1 LKRCLQVL
9 VAESE
14 QARFLRDMI
23 SPRRRVR
30 HAATEQE
37 CLDLGYAGAGD
48 VMLVD
53 IDDPRFSDPDF
64 VSRVR
69 FVSRSAFPILGVTGR
84 PNGEIERWVKCGL
97 AEVLQR
103 ETLTPYLLDLKLRHW
118 VKHNRL
124 QLRLY
129 DANRRALKWWKD
141 LVSALDEVRG
151 RLEKTSDG
159 LEAYLSLL
167 ESGDGEEASF
177 RRSTVSQARK
187 QVAAISQLATELD
200 VAARTIQL
208 EGIERSRTQKG
219 RTDRPIFTEDSLAES
234 AQGDE
239 NRNQLDPPTAR
250 SPHHQRR
257 TGT

>member
-1 LKRCLQVL
+1 
-9 VAESE
+9 
-14 QARFLRDMI
+14 MI
-23 SPRRRVR
+23 SARRRVR

-37 CLDLGYAGAGD
+37 CLDLGYAGAAD

-53 IDDPRFSDPDF
+53 IDDARFSDPDF

-69 FVSRSAFPILGVTGR
+69 FVSRSAFPILGVTDR
-84 PNGEIERWVKCGL
+84 SNTEVERWVKCGL

-103 ETLTPYLLDLKLRHW
+103 QGLTPYLLDLKLRHW
-118 VKHNRL
+118 VKHNRQ

-151 RLEKTSDG
+151 RLEKTSDA
-159 LEAYLSLL
+159 LDAYLCLL
-167 ESGDGEEASF
+167 DSGDGEEPGF
-177 RRSTVSQARK
+177 RRSTVIQAR
-187 QVAAISQLATELD
+187 QQIAALSRLATELD

-208 EGIERSRTQKG
+208 EGIERSRSRKN
-219 RTDRPIFTEDSLAES
+219 RSDRPIFTADSLAES
-234 AQGDE
+234 AQIDE
-239 NRNQLDPPTAR
+239 IRNRLDPPAAR
-250 SPHHQRR
+250 GHHQQRR